1 MELGIDLGTT
11 FSVAARVSSQGVPV
25 LVPDSL
31 DATDFS
37 TSSVVHIDPA
47 AAIVGTAVE
56 QLLLEEPKLS
66 VARYFKLKMGQKDAV
81 YVDSAAR
88 SWRSESLSALILKK
102 IVRDARAVFGE
113 ELTSAVITV
122 PAGFGDAQRRATHA
136 AAILAGLPD
145 VQLAEEPIA
154 AAVYYG
160 LTGSGRDETLLVY
173 DFGGGTFDAT
183 LLQASPTGVY
193 AIATDG
199 ATVGGKD
206 IDAALVD
213 LAASQFKRQYA
224 SNPLDEP
231 GAENQLLKFAR
242 DTKFALNKPG
252 TNQVRRTLLIAG
264 RTLDIVVTSAQF
276 ERLAA
281 PIIEQT
287 FQAAERTLAAG
298 SVTWPLVDRIL
309 LSGGSSLLPMVTEG
323 IRRRGG
329 KSGDQLICRKPHHA
343 VAFGAGILANRR
355 RREASSDGEPVVRPI
370 SSYDVGIRVS
380 GRAGSSPGFHVLLPR
395 NAPLPATNT
404 ASVYT
409 TRADQQRIVV
419 EVLQRKNAE
428 SAVCS
433 LGNFDFG
440 PIRRPR
446 KNYPVEITLAYDF
459 EGVVNV
465 SARDPQT
472 NESMS
477 ACMVTEEGVLDRALL
492 EQRGWLQEMRINGI

>member
-11 FSVAARVSSQGVPV
+11 FTVAARVSSQGVPM
-25 LVPDSL
+25 LVPDSQ
-31 DATDFS
+31 DAAEFS
-37 TSSVVHIDPA
+37 TPSVVHIDPA
-47 AAIVGTAVE
+47 AAIVGTTVE

-66 VARYFKLKMGQKDAV
+66 VARYFKLKLGQKDAAFT
-81 YVDSAAR
+81 DAEGR
-88 SWRSESLSALILKK
+88 SWRPESLSALMLKK
-102 IVRDARAVFGE
+102 IARDARAAFGE
-113 ELTSAVITV
+113 ELASTVITV
-122 PAGFGDAQRRATHA
+122 PAGFGDVQRRATHA
-136 AAILAGLPD
+136 AALLAGLPD

-160 LTGSGRDETLLVY
+160 LSGSGRDETLLVY

-199 ATVGGKD
+199 AAVGGRD

-213 LAASQFKRQYA
+213 LAASQFKRQYGN
-224 SNPLDEP
+224 NPLDEP
-231 GAENQLLKFAR
+231 GAGNLLLKFAR

-252 TNQVRRTLLIAG
+252 INQVRRTLLIAG

-276 ERLAA
+276 ERLTA

-287 FQAAERTLAAG
+287 FLAAERTLAAG
-298 SVTWPLVDRIL
+298 SITWPLIDRVL
-309 LSGGSSLLPMVTEG
+309 LSGGSSLLPMVSDG
-323 IRRRGG
+323 MRRRSG
-329 KSGDQLICRKPHHA
+329 KSGDGLICRRPHHA
-343 VAFGAGILANRR
+343 VAFGAGIVASRR
-355 RREASSDGEPVVRPI
+355 HRGATPEGEPVVRPI

-395 NAPLPATNT
+395 NSPLPAKN
-404 ASVYT
+404 AVAIYT
-409 TRADQQRIVV
+409 TRSDQQRIVV
-419 EVLQRKNAE
+419 EVLQRK
-428 SAVCS
+428 SADTPVCS

-446 KNYPVEITLAYDF
+446 KNYPIEITLAYDF

-472 NESMS
+472 NETMVAS
-477 ACMVTEEGVLDRALL
+477 MVTEEGVLDSALL
-492 EQRGWLQEMRINGI
+492 EQRGWLQEMRINGF

>member
-1 MELGIDLGTT
+1 
-11 FSVAARVSSQGVPV
+11 
-25 LVPDSL
+25 
-31 DATDFS
+31 
-37 TSSVVHIDPA
+37 
-47 AAIVGTAVE
+47 
-56 QLLLEEPKLS
+56 
-66 VARYFKLKMGQKDAV
+66 
-81 YVDSAAR
+81 
-88 SWRSESLSALILKK
+88 
-102 IVRDARAVFGE
+102 
-113 ELTSAVITV
+113 
-122 PAGFGDAQRRATHA
+122 
-136 AAILAGLPD
+136 
-145 VQLAEEPIA
+145 
-154 AAVYYG
+154 
-160 LTGSGRDETLLVY
+160 
-173 DFGGGTFDAT
+173 
-183 LLQASPTGVY
+183 
-193 AIATDG
+193 
-199 ATVGGKD
+199 
-206 IDAALVD
+206 
-213 LAASQFKRQYA
+213 
-224 SNPLDEP
+224 LDEP

-276 ERLAA
+276 ASLVA

-287 FQAAERTLAAG
+287 FQATERTLAAG
-298 SVTWPLVDRIL
+298 SVSWPLVDRIL

-323 IRRRGG
+323 IRRRSG
-329 KSGDQLICRKPHHA
+329 KSGDQLICRRPHHA

-355 RREASSDGEPVVRPI
+355 RREACSDGEPVVRPI

-395 NAPLPATNT
+395 NAPLPAKNV

-428 SAVCS
+428 SPVCS

-446 KNYPVEITLAYDF
+446 RNYPVEITLAYDI

-477 ACMVTEEGVLDRALL
+477 ASMVTEEGVLDSVLL